1 MLSSTLGA
9 LGFIGPGD
17 WEVFSDAVFLYGRSM
32 SDELLSRK
40 RIVLLAVLFEGGLAL
55 AALGLGWLV
64 NQPPLQSLHMDLN
77 SLVFGAAAT
86 VPMLLFLLLAILWPV
101 GPLLRARAL
110 LDEVVRPLFH
120 GCSVIELALISFL
133 AGLGEEMLFR
143 GVLQGL
149 FTRWLGS
156 WGSVGAVNL
165 LFGLLHFVTPTY
177 ALIAG
182 LAGVYLS
189 CCWLWRENL
198 LVVVIPHA
206 LFDFVALLYVARG
219 AGAR

>member
-1 MLSSTLGA
+1 VLSSTLGA

-55 AALGLGWLV
+55 AALGLGWL
-64 NQPPLQSLHMDLN
+64 
-77 SLVFGAAAT
+77 